1 VVDAVQP
8 PSKVLFD
15 ILASMN
21 GVDASMS
28 QQQFENFT
36 ARALLRE
43 V

>member
-1 VVDAVQP
+1 VLKHYPKECITVVDAMQP

-21 GVDASMS
+21 GVDDHRDA
-28 QQQFENFT
+28 
-36 ARALLRE
+36 AA